1 MKGIKTM
8 ETTLKFDRVVLTK
21 ELNDKIKKV
30 GEVFEIANILDNS
43 FLLRDGN
50 TRVALGVVSFDDF
63 EKHFVPVEN
72 FKGWTNWIL
81 FTGFDGQSDCM
92 YRTNRRKIQVKF
104 LTDNVRAESCCSK
117 ADEFNLSFGLQIAY
131 LRCLNKALVKKKAEH
146 EKAFKEADSE
156 IKDNEHIIKKMISSL
171 EV

>member
-1 MKGIKTM
+1 M

-30 GEVFEIANILDNS
+30 GEVFEIASILNNDY
-43 FLLRDGN
+43 FLLRDGK
-50 TRVALGVVSFDDF
+50 TRVAVGVVSFDDF
-63 EKHFVPVEN
+63 EKYFVPVEN

-81 FTGFDGQSDCM
+81 FTGFDGQNDCM

-104 LTDNVRAESCCSK
+104 LTNNVRAESCCSK

-131 LRCLNKALVKKKAEH
+131 LRCLNKALDKKKSEC
-146 EKAFKEADSE
+146 EKIIKMTDSE
-156 IKDNEHIIKKMISSL
+156 IKDNEHIIKKMINSL